1 MLKEQEMFLNFFI
14 ERTQPEHAQ
23 QAKEL
28 LVQSFA
34 NQATQAF
41 TKGDLDQLQQQL
53 LPLVKPEMVAEVTA
67 AMNHFK
73 GQLS

>member
-23 QAKEL
+23 QAKEV

-41 TKGDLDQLQQQL
+41 AKGDLEQLQQQL

>member
-14 ERTQPEHAQ
+14 ERTQPEHTQ

-34 NQATQAF
+34 NQTTQAF
-41 TKGDLDQLQQQL
+41 TKGDLEQLQQQL